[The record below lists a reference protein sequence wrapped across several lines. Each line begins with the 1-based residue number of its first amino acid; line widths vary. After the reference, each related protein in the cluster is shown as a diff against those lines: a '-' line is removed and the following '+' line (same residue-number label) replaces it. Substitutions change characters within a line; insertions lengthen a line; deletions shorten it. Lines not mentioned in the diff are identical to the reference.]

1 MTKNTYA
8 LLLVC
13 LLCVSMALAVRDAV
27 TYDVIATVYDVN
39 DDVMTLDT
47 ADGNLWDWEGVH
59 PGQDQVGGEVAVT
72 FHKHSPET
80 LFDDEILT
88 IKGC

>member
-1 MTKNTYA
+1 MTKNAYA

-39 DDVMTLDT
+39 DDVMTL
-47 ADGNLWDWEGVH
+47 
-59 PGQDQVGGEVAVT
+59 
-72 FHKHSPET
+72 
-80 LFDDEILT
+80 
-88 IKGC
+88 

>member
-1 MTKNTYA
+1 MTKNAYA

-13 LLCVSMALAVRDAV
+13 LLCVSMALAVHDTV

-39 DDVMTLDT
+39 GDVMTLET

-59 PGQDQVGGEVAVT
+59 PGQYQVGVEVAVT
-72 FHKHSPET
+72 FHKHHPGT